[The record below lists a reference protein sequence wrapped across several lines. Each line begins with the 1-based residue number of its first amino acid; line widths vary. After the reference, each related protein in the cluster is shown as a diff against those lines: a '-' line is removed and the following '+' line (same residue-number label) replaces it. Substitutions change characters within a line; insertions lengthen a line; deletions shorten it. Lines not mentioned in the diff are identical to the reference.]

1 MSPFIFRKREAPS
14 RSLAQELSDAEV
26 AMVAGGPPD
35 GTVEKIGSQTGTWYD
50 CGTGCQGIR
59 TDD

>member
-1 MSPFIFRKREAPS
+1 MIPFIFKKREMPVS
-14 RSLAQELSDAEV
+14 SLAQELNATEL

-35 GTVEKIGSQTGTWYD
+35 GTVEQIGSQTGTWYD